1 VTVSMRVLSAG
12 DGYRYLL
19 KSVAAGDGN
28 RSLTEPLTRYYTE
41 KGTPP
46 GYWLGSGVSSLG
58 GGRLPMGGVV
68 SEDQIR
74 LLLGLGADPIN
85 GEPLG
90 RPYPVYRRSTGPEG
104 QAAKPRRRAVAG
116 FDFTFSVPKS
126 VSVLWA
132 VADAKT
138 QALIAQAH
146 RRAIADVL
154 DLLERDVAV
163 TRVGAD
169 AGDGSIAQMEV
180 AGVVATAYDHYDSR
194 SGDPQLHTHV
204 VVANK
209 VRALHDGKWRTLD
222 GRPLHAA
229 VVALSEHYNAVLA
242 DHLRRR
248 LGVAWERRER
258 GEGRNPAFELAAVP
272 RGLIEAF
279 SSRSRD
285 IERETDRLISRYRS
299 EHGRDPS
306 PATILKLRQEAT
318 LATRPEKESRSLAE
332 LTEGWRA
339 EASRLL
345 GTEPMSWARRL
356 VAGDGSRSESVLRA
370 TDVSLETIRK
380 ISESVLE
387 VVESKRS
394 VWRHWNLHA
403 EASRQVMD
411 WRFASTVDRE
421 AVVGLVVDAAEQT
434 SIRLTPPE
442 LASSSATFR
451 WADGTSR
458 LRPRYGAWFTSTRIL
473 AAEDRLLR
481 LSEDVTAPKVPTRV
495 TERAVAQPVRGHR
508 VGTDQADAI
517 RSIVT
522 SGRVLDVLVGPAGT
536 GKTTALRALRTAW
549 EAAHGTGSV
558 VGLAPSAAAAEV
570 LADDLG
576 IPSENTAKWLWEHR
590 ASGWTL
596 RPGQLL
602 IVDEAS
608 LAGTLSLDALA
619 GHAAAVGAK
628 VLMVGDPAQL
638 SAVEAGAAFG
648 MVVRHRENPPRLIE
662 VRRFASSWEAHA
674 SVRLRDGDATV
685 LEEYIDHR
693 RVHEGDADA
702 ILDAAYRAW
711 WADQQAG
718 HRSLLM
724 ADTSEAVSALNERAR
739 IERVVNG
746 EVALMDAVRLHDGNS
761 ASRGDVVITRRNK
774 RRLRTGTGWVRN
786 GDRWIV
792 DATHADGSVT
802 VHRASP
808 RRGRLRLPAE
818 YVATDLELGYAVTV
832 HRAQGSTVHSAHAV
846 ISSPTTTRETLYVAM
861 TRGQQGNSVYI
872 ATDQPQL
879 EDHQQD
885 RDAEYDARAALTAVL
900 ARTGLELSA
909 RETLAAEQDRW
920 TGIAQLAAEYDT
932 IAAAAQ
938 RGRWLTLLAGSGLT
952 ADVVQRI
959 GDSEAFPALSG
970 ALRRAES
977 YQVPIRRVLPALI
990 EQGEI
995 ESAEDPAIALDAAL
1009 NAALGRWRRGDD
1021 TDGARLIA
1029 GLIPEASG
1037 SLAPDATQALRERAV
1052 LIEGRASAILAAG
1065 LAAQAPWTRA
1075 LGRPPMEPALRHRWN
1090 RLARVVAAYRG
1101 RYDIGTSTALG
1112 GEPVSI
1118 AQESDRARAQAAL
1131 EEARRLDIRRP
1142 TAPTRT
1148 APKQTSGR
1156 SI

>member
-1 VTVSMRVLSAG
+1 M
-12 DGYRYLL
+12 
-19 KSVAAGDGN
+19 
-28 RSLTEPLTRYYTE
+28 
-41 KGTPP
+41 
-46 GYWLGSGVSSLG
+46 
-58 GGRLPMGGVV
+58 
-68 SEDQIR
+68 
-74 LLLGLGADPIN
+74 
-85 GEPLG
+85 
-90 RPYPVYRRSTGPEG
+90 
-104 QAAKPRRRAVAG
+104 
-116 FDFTFSVPKS
+116 
-126 VSVLWA
+126 
-132 VADAKT
+132 
-138 QALIAQAH
+138 
-146 RRAIADVL
+146 
-154 DLLERDVAV
+154 
-163 TRVGAD
+163 
-169 AGDGSIAQMEV
+169 
-180 AGVVATAYDHYDSR
+180 
-194 SGDPQLHTHV
+194 
-204 VVANK
+204 
-209 VRALHDGKWRTLD
+209 
-222 GRPLHAA
+222 
-229 VVALSEHYNAVLA
+229 
-242 DHLRRR
+242 
-248 LGVAWERRER
+248 AWERRER

-272 RGLIEAF
+272 EGLVEAF

-285 IERETDRLISRYRS
+285 IERETDRLIARYRS

-318 LATRPEKESRSLAE
+318 LTTRPEKESHSLAE

-345 GTEPMSWARRL
+345 GTESMSWARRL
-356 VAGDGSRSESVLRA
+356 VDGSRSESALRA
-370 TDVSLETIRK
+370 TDVSLETIRE

-387 VVESKRS
+387 VIESKRS
-394 VWRHWNLHA
+394 VWRHWNLHT

-421 AVVGLVVDAAEQT
+421 AVVGLVVDAAEQA
-434 SIRLTPPE
+434 SVRLTPPE

-458 LRPRYGAWFTSTRIL
+458 LRPRHGAWFTSTRIL
-473 AAEDRLLR
+473 AAEDNLLR
-481 LSEDVTAPKVPTRV
+481 LSEDVTAPTVPTRV
-495 TERAVAQPVRGHR
+495 TERAVAQPVRGHP

-517 RSIVT
+517 RSIVA

-549 EAAHGTGSV
+549 EDAHGTGSV

-590 ASGWTL
+590 ASGWAL
-596 RPGQLL
+596 RAGQLL

-619 GHAAAVGAK
+619 GHAAAAGAK

-638 SAVEAGAAFG
+638 SAVEAGASFG
-648 MVVRHRENPPRLIE
+648 MVIRHRENPPRLIE
-662 VRRFASSWEAHA
+662 VWRFASSWEAHA

-693 RVHEGDADA
+693 RVQGGDGEGV
-702 ILDAAYRAW
+702 LDAAYRAW
-711 WADQQAG
+711 RADEQAG

-724 ADTSEAVSALNERAR
+724 ADTSEAVSALNQRAR
-739 IERVVNG
+739 VERVVNG
-746 EVALMDAVRLHDGNS
+746 EVSFEDAVRLHDGNN
-761 ASRGDVVITRRNK
+761 ASRGDVVITRRNE

-792 DATHADGSVT
+792 NATHSDGSVT

-861 TRGQQGNSVYI
+861 TRGQHGNRVYI

-879 EDHQQD
+879 EDHQRD

-900 ARTGLELSA
+900 ARSGLELGA
-909 RETLAAEQDRW
+909 RETLAVEQDRW
-920 TGIAQLAAEYDT
+920 AGIAQLAAEYDT

-938 RGRWLTLLAGSGLT
+938 RGRWLTLLAGSGLS

-959 GDSEAFPALSG
+959 EDSEAFPALSG

-977 YQVPIRRVLPALI
+977 YRVPIRRVLLSLI

-995 ESAEDPAIALDAAL
+995 EPAEDPAIALDAAL
-1009 NAALGRWRRGDD
+1009 NAAVGRWRHRGD
-1021 TDGARLIA
+1021 TDEARLIA
-1029 GLIPEASG
+1029 GLIPEAGG
-1037 SLAPDATQALRERAV
+1037 SLAPDAAQALRERAG
-1052 LIEGRASAILAAG
+1052 LIESRASAILAAD
-1065 LAAQAPWTRA
+1065 LTAQAAWTRA
-1075 LGRPPMEPALRHRWN
+1075 LGRPPMEGALRNRWH

-1101 RYDIGTSTALG
+1101 RYDIRTSTALG

-1118 AQESDRARAQAAL
+1118 AQESDRARAQSAL
-1131 EEARRLDIRRP
+1131 EEARRLDIHRRP
-1142 TAPTRT
+1142 SAPTRA
-1148 APKQTSGR
+1148 APRQTRGR
-1156 SI
+1156 SL